1 MELDLRPVQPE
12 YRHKLVLESFSKLKE
27 GEELTVI
34 ADHYPSHLIQL
45 LSGHIEKYKVEE
57 TANGD
62 FVLKL
67 TKKKGSANRP
77 IISHISEFRKTGEV
91 FTPIPVLRKD
101 EYGVILVF
109 FKPGQ
114 YIPIHAPDSDLIF
127 YVLQGQGKVSV
138 DNKEYEV
145 REGSIVIV
153 PRGIKRGVKADTYME
168 AIHIVVPSPSPEDHE
183 KVMSA
188 AMNGIAEVDLKH

>member
-1 MELDLRPVQPE
+1 MELDLRPIQPE

-45 LSGHIEKYKVEE
+45 LSGYIEKYKVEE

-67 TKKKGSANRP
+67 TKKKGSTNKA
-77 IISHISEFRKTGEV
+77 IISHISEFRKTGDV

-138 DNKEYEV
+138 DNREYEV
-145 REGSIVIV
+145 HEGSIVIV

-183 KVMSA
+183 KVMKA
-188 AMNGIAEVDLKH
+188 AMNGIAEVDLRH